1 MENSKEST
9 GGLGIVT
16 VVQIIFLILKLTGNI
31 WWSWWWVL
39 SPIWIPIA
47 LFFLVFFTMLIV
59 ITFLLLFGF
68 KSEELLKY
76 FDNIKSKNL

>member
-31 WWSWWWVL
+31 WWSWLWVL

>member
-59 ITFLLLFGF
+59 INFLLLFGF